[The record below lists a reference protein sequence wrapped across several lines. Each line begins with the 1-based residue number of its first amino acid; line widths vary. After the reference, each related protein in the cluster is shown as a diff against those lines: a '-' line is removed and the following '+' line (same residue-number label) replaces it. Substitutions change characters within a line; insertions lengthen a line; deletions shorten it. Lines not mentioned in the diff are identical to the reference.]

1 MSKEAMKLA
10 LEHAKRDE
18 RHLNHAETRYW
29 CRMYRDIAE
38 KAVEALAKP
47 DFWEGYVPE
56 PVKPAQCAPAEDGV
70 CEALDCS
77 NHKPAQQEPVA
88 WMSPH
93 GGFLSAN
100 YINNFASGL
109 DKEIHNIPLYTSPQ
123 PAQQQGFVLSK
134 HFDKLT
140 GAGIPNP
147 FTFGAQQPA
156 PVQQEPTVSK
166 GAYNRVRDDY
176 NDLLKQSE
184 QDAKDAKEWR
194 AHVNRCKLAG
204 IDLDYQITA
213 PQPAQQEYASF
224 AEWAHDYV
232 QDNLHKLK
240 PAQRTWVGLTDEEID
255 QCLRVSGGSMGRL
268 LSAIEAKLRSKNED
282 RN

>member
-56 PVKPAQCAPAEDGV
+56 PVKSGEGASATV
-70 CEALDCS
+70 TITL
-77 NHKPAQQEPVA
+77 PAQQEPVA

-109 DKEIHNIPLYTSPQ
+109 DKEIHNIPLYTSP
-123 PAQQQGFVLSK
+123 
-134 HFDKLT
+134 
-140 GAGIPNP
+140 
-147 FTFGAQQPA
+147 
-156 PVQQEPTVSK
+156 
-166 GAYNRVRDDY
+166 
-176 NDLLKQSE
+176 
-184 QDAKDAKEWR
+184 
-194 AHVNRCKLAG
+194 
-204 IDLDYQITA
+204 
-213 PQPAQQEYASF
+213 
-224 AEWAHDYV
+224 
-232 QDNLHKLK
+232 
-240 PAQRTWVGLTDEEID
+240 PAQRTWVHATEWRGLTDAQNTVIWANSQSVDE
-255 QCLRVSGGSMGRL
+255 
-268 LSAIEAKLRSKNED
+268 AIRATEKQLMEN
-282 RN
+282 NI